1 MSLPLKRV
9 LVTGATGTIGRA
21 LLSELGSQI
30 QIRAFSR
37 RATSGD
43 YSAEIESMDGDLA
56 DVHALEKALVGV
68 DTVFLLWPFLT
79 VDAARPVIETIGSR
93 AKKIVYLS
101 TAAAGD
107 PEDRALNP
115 ISAAHY
121 AVEQMIEATDAEWAI
136 VRPTAFASNPLIFWS
151 EQIKST
157 QSVSWPFPNAKLSL
171 IHESDVAAVV
181 AKGILSDDLVGQR
194 RVITGPESLSQKAEL
209 DIIGHELG
217 LPLVYNELSKN
228 QAREQML
235 SWGMPDAIV
244 NGVLGYWER
253 RTWTAE
259 PVNNAVLDITGR
271 PAQTFATWAREN
283 VQKFS

>member
-1 MSLPLKRV
+1 MSLSLKRV

-21 LLSELGSQI
+21 VLSQLDSQI

-37 RATSGD
+37 HATSGD

-101 TAAAGD
+101 TATAGD

-121 AVEQMIEATDAEWAI
+121 AIEQMIEETDAQWVI
-136 VRPTAFASNPLIFWS
+136 VRPTAFSSNPLIFWS
-151 EQIKST
+151 GQIKST

-253 RTWTAE
+253 RTLTAE
-259 PVNNAVLDITGR
+259 PVNTAVLDITGR

-283 VQKFS
+283 VQKFA

>member
-1 MSLPLKRV
+1 MSLSLKRV

-21 LLSELGSQI
+21 VLSQLDSQI

-37 RATSGD
+37 HATSGD

-101 TAAAGD
+101 TATAGD

-121 AVEQMIEATDAEWAI
+121 AIEQMIEETDAQWVI
-136 VRPTAFASNPLIFWS
+136 VRPTAFSSNPLIFWS
-151 EQIKST
+151 GQIKST

-217 LPLVYNELSKN
+217 LPLVYNELSTN

-253 RTWTAE
+253 RTLTAE

>member
-1 MSLPLKRV
+1 MSLSLKRV

-21 LLSELGSQI
+21 VLSQLDSQI

-56 DVHALEKALVGV
+56 DVHALEKALVDV

-101 TAAAGD
+101 TATAGD

-121 AVEQMIEATDAEWAI
+121 AIEQMIEETDAQWVI
-136 VRPTAFASNPLIFWS
+136 VRPTAFSSNPLLFWS
-151 EQIKST
+151 GQIKST

-181 AKGILSDDLVGQR
+181 AKGILSDDLVGQK

-209 DIIGHELG
+209 DIIGRELG

-244 NGVLGYWER
+244 IGVLGYWER
-253 RTWTAE
+253 RTLTAE